1 MDAIAIL
8 GAVANGFQ
16 VADGVGKAGKLARSL
31 WQLIRDRLTRK
42 TPLALPEVPQEALM
56 PVIEPVLEAELVAD
70 SEFAKAVRS
79 QTQSLQTAIQQSD
92 GVQQNQTISGKNA
105 KGIQI
110 AGDVNELNM

>member
-16 VADGVGKAGKLARSL
+16 VADGVGKVGKLARSL
-31 WQLIRDRLTRK
+31 WQLIRDRLPRK

-56 PVIEPVLEAELVAD
+56 PVIEPVLEAELGAD

-79 QTQSLQTAIQQSD
+79 QAQSLQTVRGYAVEVYIAQRVHRS
-92 GVQQNQTISGKNA
+92 A
-105 KGIQI
+105 KASSCGQLR
-110 AGDVNELNM
+110 N